1 MKKFFKIFAVA
12 AATLFTVATVSAFTE
27 PAEPEVIINLQGFE
41 NPMCMSLNT
50 CEAIFNLLPGDI
62 QYAAKAAYKDV
73 TKLGNN
79 SSMNY
84 AGVSV
89 SHREDSWTFRY
100 AGNKVTVN
108 ATGEQMDKVFDLQ

>member
-1 MKKFFKIFAVA
+1 MKTFFKLLAIA

-27 PAEPEVIINLQGFE
+27 PAEPEVTINLSGFE
-41 NPMCMSLNT
+41 NPMYMSLGA
-50 CEAIFNLLPGDI
+50 CEAIFNLIPADL

-89 SHREDSWTFRY
+89 SRREDSWTFKY
-100 AGNKVTVN
+100 ADNKVTVN
-108 ATGEQMDKVFDLQ
+108 ATVEEMNEVFAL

>member
-1 MKKFFKIFAVA
+1 MKKFFKIFAIA

-27 PAEPEVIINLQGFE
+27 PDEPQVTINLAGFE
-41 NPMCMSLNT
+41 NPMYMSLNS
-50 CEAIFNLLPGDI
+50 CEAIYNLLPGDI

-89 SHREDSWTFRY
+89 SRREDSWTFKY

-108 ATGEQMDKVFDLQ
+108 ATMDEMNEVFGLQ

>member
-1 MKKFFKIFAVA
+1 MKKFFKIFAIA

-27 PAEPEVIINLQGFE
+27 QAEPEVTINLSGFE
-41 NPMCMSLNT
+41 NPMYMSLGS
-50 CEAIFNLLPGDI
+50 CEAIFNLLPGDM

-89 SHREDSWTFRY
+89 SHRNDTWTFKY
-100 AGNKVTVN
+100 AGNKVIVN
-108 ATGEQMDKVFDLQ
+108 ATGEEMDKVFDEI

>member
-1 MKKFFKIFAVA
+1 MKKFFKIFAIA

-27 PAEPEVIINLQGFE
+27 PAEPEVTINLSGFE
-41 NPMCMSLNT
+41 NPMYMSLNS

-73 TKLGNN
+73 TKLGND

-89 SHREDSWTFRY
+89 SHREDSWTFKY

-108 ATGEQMDKVFDLQ
+108 ATMGEMNEVFDLQ